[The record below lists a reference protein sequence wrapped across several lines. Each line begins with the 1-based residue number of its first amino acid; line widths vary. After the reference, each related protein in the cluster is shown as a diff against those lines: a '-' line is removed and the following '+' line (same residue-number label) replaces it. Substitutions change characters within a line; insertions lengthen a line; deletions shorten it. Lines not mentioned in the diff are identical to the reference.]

1 MRSRYC
7 NLCDYSSHRCHSRQS
22 EASRWASHHW
32 SSIQTKTILEVMS
45 VAFRTHGH
53 LHQVERDGPRVDPQ
67 LDPRG
72 VWCELEQ
79 SSTTISVVE
88 GNSTV

>member
-1 MRSRYC
+1 M
-7 NLCDYSSHRCHSRQS
+7 
-22 EASRWASHHW
+22 HHW
-32 SSIQTKTILEVMS
+32 SSIQTKTILEMMS
-45 VAFRTHGH
+45 VAFCTHGH

-72 VWCELEQ
+72 LGVWCELEQ